1 MSTFKTEPYKTDT
14 PSSYPT
20 EDVKELFKAIL
31 SLKTPQEAVNF
42 FRDLLTIAEIK
53 ELANRW
59 QMVKMLYTGKS
70 YTEIAKKLKT
80 STTTISRV
88 SHWLNNG
95 FGGYKSVADRTFP
108 TKFHDSDVPDGY
120 FRSGKLRG
128 FKNPRV
134 G

>member
-1 MSTFKTEPYKTDT
+1 MNKFKMEPYKTDT

-20 EDVKELFKAIL
+20 EAMKELFSVIL
-31 SLKTPQEAVNF
+31 SLKSEKEAADF

-53 ELANRW
+53 EFANRW

-88 SHWLNNG
+88 SNWLKNG
-95 FGGYKSVADRTFP
+95 FGGYKAVADRTFP

-128 FKNPRV
+128 FKNPHV
-134 G
+134 V